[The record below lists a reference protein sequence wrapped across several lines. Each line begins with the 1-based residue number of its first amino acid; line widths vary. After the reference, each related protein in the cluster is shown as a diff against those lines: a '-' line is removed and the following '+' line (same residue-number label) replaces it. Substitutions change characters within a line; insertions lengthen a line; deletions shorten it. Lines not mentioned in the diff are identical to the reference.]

1 MSLVPADA
9 QAIAR
14 AARLLREGRI
24 VAFPTEAVYGLGVD
38 ARNAE
43 ALRRMYAIKGRPA
56 DHPVI
61 VHVDGLDGAQAWSSQ
76 MPGGARALAR
86 AFWPGPLTLIVP
98 RASGVLDAVTGGQ
111 PSIGL

>member
-24 VAFPTEAVYGLGVD
+24 VAFPTETVYGLGVD

-43 ALRRMYAIKGRPA
+43 ALRRMYAI
-56 DHPVI
+56 
-61 VHVDGLDGAQAWSSQ
+61 
-76 MPGGARALAR
+76 
-86 AFWPGPLTLIVP
+86 
-98 RASGVLDAVTGGQ
+98 
-111 PSIGL
+111 